1 MEPVTA
7 GVLSLIPP
15 MVAVMLA
22 LKTRE
27 VYSSLL
33 AGIFSGALIY
43 SIMSGSEP
51 VVRPFEVSLEIM
63 SSKFD
68 LKPESTI
75 PISG

>member
-43 SIMSGSEP
+43 SIMSGS
-51 VVRPFEVSLEIM
+51 
-63 SSKFD
+63 
-68 LKPESTI
+68 
-75 PISG
+75 